1 MQCSS
6 RSFTHLSLA
15 LAGAI
20 LVAAGPV
27 TAKEKPTSEWFQYVV
42 NYTCGANVGDALR
55 VVRGEYATAVNLY
68 NASGAE
74 IVIHKH
80 LALVYP
86 PTAQAPGEVSD
97 PIEDILAA
105 GTALQIDCLELRNE
119 FFFPNP
125 PLVTDHVQGFLVIES
140 NRPLH
145 VEAVYTAAGS
155 EGEASIDVERI
166 AERRVIP
173 RPFVRPTK
181 VAICHYPPGNPENE
195 HTIVI
200 DTAALPAHRGHGDT
214 LGNCSND

>member
-1 MQCSS
+1 M
-6 RSFTHLSLA
+6 RHPIRFFITISLA
-15 LAGAI
+15 FAGAT
-20 LVAAGPV
+20 LVLPGPAS
-27 TAKEKPTSEWFQYVV
+27 AKSKQAPEWFQYVV
-42 NYTCGANVGDALR
+42 SYTCGGNAGDALR

-68 NASGAE
+68 NASGSE
-74 IVIHKH
+74 IVIHKS

-105 GTALQIDCLELRNE
+105 STALQIDCLEIRNE
-119 FFFPNP
+119 FFFANP
-125 PLVTDHVQGFLVIES
+125 PPVTDHVQGFLVIES
-140 NRPLH
+140 DRPLH

-155 EGEASIDVERI
+155 DGEASIDVERI

-181 VAICHYPPGNPENE
+181 VVVCHYPPGNPGNA

-200 DTAALPAHRGHGDT
+200 DAAAVPAHNAHGDT
-214 LGNCSND
+214 LGSCRAN